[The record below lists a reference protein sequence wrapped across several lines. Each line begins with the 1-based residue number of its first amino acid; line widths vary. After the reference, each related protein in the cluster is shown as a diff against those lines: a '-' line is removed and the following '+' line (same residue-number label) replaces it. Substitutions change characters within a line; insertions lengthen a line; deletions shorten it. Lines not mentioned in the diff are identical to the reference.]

1 MGMIRFPEHHILLID
16 RDKKMKKTIATAFF
30 TGLLILAPWIFTGSY
45 DKEFEWSKNLDI
57 YQSLLRELD
66 LYYVDE
72 IDPGKMVRTG
82 IDQSMKTLD
91 PYTVYIPESQIEDL
105 QLMTTGEYGGIG
117 ATVGQDREKIYI
129 SDPYEGT
136 PAQKAG
142 LRAGDVILK
151 IDDRPVAGKTI
162 SEISD
167 LMKGEVGSD
176 VRMTVERPF
185 ANRQLTV
192 AMKREKIRFD
202 NVPYFKKLGNGCG
215 YIRLTG
221 FTEGAG
227 REVKSALLD
236 LKQQGA
242 TRVII
247 DLRGNPGGLLLEA
260 VEIMNIFV
268 PKGQEVVSTKGK
280 ARQWDAVYNCR
291 YEPVDTLIPVAVLVN
306 SSSASAS
313 EIVAGAMQDLDRGV
327 VIGQRT
333 FGKGLVQTTRDL
345 SYNAKLKLTT
355 AKYYIPSGRCIQALD
370 YTNRRP
376 DGSVGQIPDSLTTA
390 FKTRAGRPVRDG
402 GGIVPDIKVDP
413 LTLSGM
419 TTSLIYQRKL
429 FNYAT
434 RFRNSNDSI
443 EPAAAFKLAADVYDD
458 FGKYLKSEKFTYRT
472 AREDAIKELVE
483 SVKSEKYY
491 EQSKD
496 LIGQLSET
504 LKHDLDNDLE
514 LFRPEV
520 EPLLAEE
527 IIGRYFYQKGRIE
540 FMTRED
546 QTIREAGRILADPS
560 EYARI
565 LMKK

>member
-1 MGMIRFPEHHILLID
+1 
-16 RDKKMKKTIATAFF
+16 MKKTITTAII
-30 TGLLILAPWIFTGSY
+30 TGLLVLAPLIFTGSY

-66 LYYVDE
+66 LFYVDE
-72 IDPGKMVRTG
+72 IDPGKMIRTG

-105 QLMTTGEYGGIG
+105 ELMTTGEYGGVG
-117 ATVGQDREKIYI
+117 AQVGRERGKIYI

-142 LRAGDVILK
+142 LRAGDIILK
-151 IDDRPVAGKTI
+151 IDDRSVEGKTMT
-162 SEISD
+162 EISG
-167 LMKGEVGSD
+167 LMKGEIGSEI
-176 VRMTVERPF
+176 RMTVERPF
-185 ANRQLTV
+185 INKQLTV
-192 AMKREKIRFD
+192 TMKREKIRFD
-202 NVPYFKKLGNGCG
+202 NVPYFAKLEDGSG

-227 REVKSALLD
+227 REVKTALLN
-236 LKQQGA
+236 LKQQGV
-242 TRVII
+242 TRLIL
-247 DLRGNPGGLLLEA
+247 DLRSNPGGLLFEA
-260 VEIMNIFV
+260 VEIMNLFV
-268 PKGQEVVSTKGK
+268 PKSQEIVSTKGK
-280 ARQWDAVYNCR
+280 AKQWDAVYSCR

-327 VIGQRT
+327 IIGQRT

-370 YTNRRP
+370 YSNRRP
-376 DGSVGQIPDSLTTA
+376 DGSVGQIPDSLTSV
-390 FKTRAGRPVRDG
+390 FRTRFGRPVRDG
-402 GGIVPDIKVDP
+402 GGIVPDIQVDP

-419 TTSLIYQRKL
+419 ATSLVYQNKL

-434 RFRNSNDSI
+434 RFRNSTDSI
-443 EPAAAFKLAADVYDD
+443 PPAGTFRLAPEVFAD
-458 FGKYLKSEKFTYRT
+458 FAGYLKSEKFTYRT
-472 AREDAIKELVE
+472 AREDAMEELVK

-496 LIGQLSET
+496 LIDELSSSI
-504 LKHDLDNDLE
+504 KHNLDKDME
-514 LFRPEV
+514 LFKPEV
-520 EPLLAEE
+520 ESLLAEE
-527 IIGRYFYQKGRIE
+527 IIGRYYFQKGRIE
-540 FMTRED
+540 YMIKDD
-546 QTIREAGRILADPS
+546 QSVRKAVQILSEPS
-560 EYARI
+560 EYKKI
-565 LMKK
+565 LGKK